1 METGRERF
9 PAQDRGLSAVSL
21 RSVSTSNTFRPST
34 ALAIGVMRVIVIGS
48 VSQGSAESAIGRD
61 RQQHVAALHRGA
73 QRLRQ
78 VAGND
83 YAVEGCGDADAVQ
96 LLLDSR

>member
-1 METGRERF
+1 
-9 PAQDRGLSAVSL
+9 
-21 RSVSTSNTFRPST
+21 
-34 ALAIGVMRVIVIGS
+34 MRVIVIGS